1 MSGATETGL
10 GPVVGEERLLID
22 GELRA
27 ARSGAVFETVNPA
40 TGEVLGVVADGSAED
55 LDEAIGAAR
64 RAFDT
69 TGWSTDVGM
78 RVAGL
83 RQLHDALVANADQ
96 LRAMTVAEVGAPLG
110 MTYHAQLDTP
120 VESLAWVADLLEGY
134 RFETDLGDA
143 APLGI
148 PSHRWVRREAT
159 GVVGAVTPW
168 NVPHQINLAKLGPAL
183 AAGNTV
189 VLKPA
194 PDTPWCATVL
204 GRIIAEETDIPPG
217 VVNVVPSSD
226 HAVGAALSSDP
237 RVDMVSFTG
246 STATGRK
253 VMAAASETIKKVFLE
268 LGGKSAFVVLDDAD
282 MGGACAT
289 AAFTVCTHAGQGC
302 VITTRLI
309 VPRARFDEAVE
320 STAKVMA
327 ALPAGD
333 PTDPGTVCGPLISA
347 RQRERVEGYLKMA
360 ADEGGA
366 FVLGGGRPE
375 GMDAGFFVEPTLI
388 VGLPNSSRVAQ
399 EEIFGPVLVV
409 IPHDGDDDA
418 VALANDSIYGLSGSV
433 WGERERA
440 VAVANRIRTGTLGIN
455 GGLWFS
461 PDVPFGGYRQS
472 GVGRESGVAGFEEY
486 LETKSLAEP
495 A

>member
-1 MSGATETGL
+1 MSTTTS
-10 GPVVGEERLLID
+10 GPVAGEERLLID
-22 GELRA
+22 GELRP
-27 ARSGAVFETVNPA
+27 ARSGRVFETANPA
-40 TGEVLGVVADGSAED
+40 TGEVLGVAADGDASD
-55 LDEAIGAAR
+55 MDDPIGAAR

-69 TGWSTDVGM
+69 TDWSTNVAR
-78 RVAGL
+78 RVAGI
-83 RQLHDALVANADQ
+83 RQLQQAFERNADAI
-96 LRAMTVAEVGAPLG
+96 RTMTVAETGSPLSF
-110 MTYHAQLDTP
+110 TYSAQLDTP
-120 VESLAWVADLLEGY
+120 VGSLGWVADLAESY
-134 RFETDLGDA
+134 EWETDLGNA
-143 APLGI
+143 EPLGI

-159 GVVGAVTPW
+159 GVVGAITPW

-204 GRIIAEETDIPPG
+204 GRLIAEETDIPAG

-226 HAVGAALSSDP
+226 HALGAILSTDP
-237 RVDMVSFTG
+237 RVDQVSFTG

-253 VMAAASETIKKVFLE
+253 VMATAAETIKKVFLE
-268 LGGKSAFVVLDDAD
+268 LGGKSAFVILDDAD
-282 MGGACAT
+282 LRGACAT

-302 VITTRLI
+302 AITTRLI
-309 VPRARFDEAVE
+309 VPRSQFDEAVE

-327 ALPAGD
+327 MLPAAD
-333 PTDPGTVCGPLISA
+333 PTDPGTMCGPLISA
-347 RQRERVEGYLKMA
+347 RQRDRVEGYLRLA
-360 ADEGGA
+360 ADEGGT

-375 GMDAGFFVEPTLI
+375 GLDAGYFVEPTLI
-388 VGLPNSSRVAQ
+388 VGLPNTSRVAQ

-418 VALANDSIYGLSGSV
+418 VALANDSAYGLSGSV
-433 WGERERA
+433 WGGDRERA
-440 VAVANRIRTGTLGIN
+440 VGVANRIRTGTVGVN

-461 PDVPFGGYRQS
+461 PDMPFGGYRQS